1 MPTPAS
7 TPVRRVLCFAAHP
20 DDIDF
25 GAAGTIAA
33 WTDAGVEVSY
43 CILTDG
49 DAGGFSEQQRPGII
63 EIRRHEQRA
72 AARLVGV
79 TDISFLG
86 QPDGFLEAS
95 PEVIRGIVKRIREVR
110 PDVVMAMHPERNW
123 DRIQKSHPDHLACG
137 EAVTRAVY
145 PASENPYAFPEL
157 AALSAELRAGWGRAG
172 FRVGQVTVEVIQ
184 GDARETL
191 PAWQGAADAWF
202 LDGFSP
208 AKNPELWSD
217 ALMAEIGR
225 HTAPGGSFATYTA
238 AGHVRRALAAAGFT
252 VERAPGFAGKRH
264 MSRGVRP

>member
-49 DAGGFSEQQRPGII
+49 DAGGFSEQHRPGII
-63 EIRRHEQRA
+63 EIRRDEQRA

-95 PEVIRGIVKRIREVR
+95 PEVVCGIVKRIREVR
-110 PDVVMAMHPERNW
+110 PDVVMSMHPERNW

-157 AALSAELRAGWGRAG
+157 AAAGLPLHRVPWVWFFGGPGHLENHFVDITGLEDRKLAAIRVHASQHPDIEGMDATVRRMLAGNARRAGLPEGSSAEAFHAVGINTEDTIAG
-172 FRVGQVTVEVIQ
+172 F
-184 GDARETL
+184 
-191 PAWQGAADAWF
+191 
-202 LDGFSP
+202 
-208 AKNPELWSD
+208 
-217 ALMAEIGR
+217 
-225 HTAPGGSFATYTA
+225 
-238 AGHVRRALAAAGFT
+238 
-252 VERAPGFAGKRH
+252 
-264 MSRGVRP
+264 